1 MNNILPKFSVLM
13 TVYNAE
19 KPEYLN
25 SALNSIENQTLVPDE
40 IVIVKDGKLNDT
52 LELVLSKHKNRFMN
66 IYKIISLEKNCG
78 RGYASKIG
86 VSYITNDWFAR
97 MDSDDISL
105 KNRFELQMLAINKYK
120 RIYPN
125 LAVIGGQL
133 NEFVCDESNIV
144 GHRNVPLNW
153 DRIKQFAAYR
163 SPVNNPTVMIKT
175 SAIKQ
180 VGGYSKLNTMED
192 YDLWVRFIISDFE
205 IINIPDVIVNM
216 RVNNMY
222 SKRGGFRYLYQYMCM
237 KRKWRKLGLG
247 NLKTEILSDF
257 YMTLSVIM
265 PTWSRKIIYQK
276 LLHRK

>member
-40 IVIVKDGKLNDT
+40 IVIVKDGKLNDA

-78 RGYASKIG
+78 RGYDSKIG
-86 VSYITNDWFAR
+86 VSHITNDWFAR

-125 LAVIGGQL
+125 LAVVGGQL